1 MTNEALHNE
10 ASCRRRPASMWLNFL
25 DPGFRRDD
33 EKRISQRLF
42 KRLIKHL
49 HWLCLLMLT
58 GMAPAYADFD
68 ATKVLEEVD
77 ARMAPASYEMYR
89 KLINIEPD
97 GKRKEFVLY
106 TVKKGDD
113 RMVALFLDP
122 PSEKGRSTLR
132 LGDNLWLYIPNVGKP
147 IRITSLQSVVGG
159 VFNNADL
166 MRLDFNVEYTASAA
180 GEDEKAY
187 VLDLEARGPA
197 VAYDRLKMWV
207 DKHSRTPVTIEA
219 YAASGLLIKTLHYS
233 DIKDFGNDIVRPAQ
247 LLTDS
252 PLYKGYQ
259 SVMLFSGIQPRE
271 LADEVFTLDYLPRVG
286 ELRE

>member
-1 MTNEALHNE
+1 MYRTSLLLLLLV
-10 ASCRRRPASMWLNFL
+10 ASTPAF
-25 DPGFRRDD
+25 G
-33 EKRISQRLF
+33 
-42 KRLIKHL
+42 
-49 HWLCLLMLT
+49 
-58 GMAPAYADFD
+58 YD
-68 ATKVLEEVD
+68 ATAVLKEVD
-77 ARMAPASYEMYR
+77 ARMAPGSYEMYR

-166 MRLDFNVEYTASAA
+166 MRLDFSVEYTASAA
-180 GEDEKAY
+180 GEENEQY
-187 VLDLEARGPA
+187 ILELRARGPA

-207 DKHSRTPVTIEA
+207 DKKTRTPVTIEA

-233 DIKDFGNDIVRPAQ
+233 EIRDFGHGIVRPAR
-247 LLTDS
+247 LVTDS

-259 SVMLFSGIQPRE
+259 SVMLFDGLRPRAF
-271 LADEVFTLDYLPRVG
+271 ADEVFTLDYLPRVG
-286 ELRE
+286 ELRQ